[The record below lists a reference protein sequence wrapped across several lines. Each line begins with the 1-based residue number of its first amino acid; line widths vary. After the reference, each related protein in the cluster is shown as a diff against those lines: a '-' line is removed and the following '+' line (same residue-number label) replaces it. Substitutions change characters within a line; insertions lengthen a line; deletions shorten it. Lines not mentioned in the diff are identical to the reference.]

1 VLSHD
6 YQAFNYISL
15 FAGSGFMYD
24 RTLLHKN
31 RWGGFGAGGKNDS
44 LEETPGAVFAMSG
57 ARQQSHCSNRVRTAT
72 VLRIARNETF
82 PDWRRMYQ

>member
-1 VLSHD
+1 
-6 YQAFNYISL
+6 L

-31 RWGGFGAGGKNDS
+31 RWGGFGAGGKTMASKKHQVLS
-44 LEETPGAVFAMSG
+44 LAMSG
-57 ARQQSHCSNRVRTAT
+57 ARQQSHCSNRVRTAI